1 MGFPRQEY
9 WTRSPFLSPG
19 DSHDPGIEPVTLS
32 CLHCKQILCH
42 WALMGGQKINYP
54 SILKIAYL
62 GKKKEIQREKQ
73 VSYRLQSASLSEKDL
88 IGDDIRS
95 SPPLSIFPCIFQ
107 QPNFGWGQ
115 NQIGLSV
122 LVFFKLPFVPAS
134 HWGRKEHVYYYE
146 ILTPWSRENNLIF
159 KVIFLPSLPMCRL
172 PHKKNW
178 QACSELG
185 NVISG
190 SLRGDERE
198 MCWSSFKCNLDY
210 ILLLKQCV
218 EFVCVSLNILR
229 SSSAL
234 PLKTRGKE

>member
-32 CLHCKQILCH
+32 SLHCKQILCPLSPH
-42 WALMGGQKINYP
+42 GRPKNQLSFNFKNCLFGG
-54 SILKIAYL
+54 
-62 GKKKEIQREKQ
+62 KKEIQREKQ

-88 IGDDIRS
+88 IGDDIRYS
-95 SPPLSIFPCIFQ
+95 SPLSIFPCIFQ

-122 LVFFKLPFVPAS
+122 LVFFKLAFVVAS

-146 ILTPWSRENNLIF
+146 ILTPWNRENNLIF

-178 QACSELG
+178 QVCSELG

-190 SLRGDERE
+190 SLRGNERE
-198 MCWSSFKCNLDY
+198 VCWS
-210 ILLLKQCV
+210 
-218 EFVCVSLNILR
+218 
-229 SSSAL
+229 
-234 PLKTRGKE
+234 